1 MQPDHASQTAAI
13 TEPRFQAASQ
23 LLQLVREEAL
33 VLERLDGN
41 RLLELLPRKEA
52 LVRLLEQRMA
62 APGGRPGPSENAA
75 VRGMLS
81 ECLVQIRTQNERN
94 RQFIKN
100 SLDYWRDLLG
110 LLVPATYDRTGT
122 EALPTHH
129 VALCGAR
136 INREV

>member
-1 MQPDHASQTAAI
+1 MQPDHASQTPAI

-41 RLLELLPRKEA
+41 QLLELLPRKEA

-62 APGGRPGPSENAA
+62 APDVLSGQSENEA
-75 VRGMLS
+75 VRGTLR
-81 ECLVQIRTQNERN
+81 ECLAQIRAENQRN
-94 RQFIKN
+94 RRFIEN
-100 SLDYWRDLLG
+100 SLEYWRDLVG

-122 EALPTHH
+122 EAVPTHH
-129 VALCGAR
+129 AALCGAR

>member
-1 MQPDHASQTAAI
+1 MQPDHASQTPLT
-13 TEPRFQAASQ
+13 TEPRYQAASQ

-33 VLERLDGN
+33 VLERLDGK

-52 LVRLLEQRMA
+52 LMRLLEQRMA
-62 APGGRPGPSENAA
+62 APGGRPGPSESAA
-75 VRGMLS
+75 VRGTLS
-81 ECLVQIRTQNERN
+81 ECLRQIRTQNERN

-100 SLDYWRDLLG
+100 SLDYWRDLVG

-122 EALPTHH
+122 EALPTHL

>member
-1 MQPDHASQTAAI
+1 MQPDHASQTPAI

-33 VLERLDGN
+33 VLEGFDGN
-41 RLLELLPRKEA
+41 RLLDLLPRKEA
-52 LVRLLEQRMA
+52 LARTLEQRMA
-62 APGGRPGPSENAA
+62 VPASANGQSENQAA
-75 VRGMLS
+75 RGMLS
-81 ECLVQIRTQNERN
+81 ECLGQIRAQNQRN
-94 RQFIKN
+94 RRFIEN
-100 SLDYWRDLLG
+100 SLEYWRDLVG

-129 VALCGAR
+129 AALCGAR

>member
-1 MQPDHASQTAAI
+1 MQPDHANQTPA
-13 TEPRFQAASQ
+13 TTDPRFQAASQ

-52 LVRLLEQRMA
+52 LMRLLEQRMA
-62 APGGRPGPSENAA
+62 APGGRPGPSENEAG
-75 VRGMLS
+75 RGMLS
-81 ECLVQIRTQNERN
+81 ECLGQIRTQNEHN
-94 RQFIKN
+94 RRFIEN
-100 SLDYWRDLLG
+100 SLDYWRDLVG

-122 EALPTHH
+122 EAPPTHH